1 MTAARLHTGQYS
13 GKVTE
18 LKTADGLLAGI
29 TAYSPERCNPDFH
42 CHENPHLILLLNG
55 GNVYNTRRRSSEK
68 TAGDLLFYHSGEVH
82 QTLPGTAFSRCINL
96 EPEPDFLGRNGLTE
110 EDLQRAAASG
120 PDGKFLVLKM
130 YKELSVDDAFSQ
142 TSLQVLFLGML
153 GNLRKAPVSP
163 PVWLTRLLEL
173 LNDEWD
179 TVPTLDGLSKAVGV
193 HPVTVS
199 KYFTKY
205 VGCTLG
211 EYMRKTK
218 VDRSLALIR
227 SGRYSLTEVAV
238 ACGFADQSH
247 FIRNFKA
254 YTGCLPKEFQQW

>member
-1 MTAARLHTGQYS
+1 MATARLHKGQYS
-13 GKVTE
+13 GKVTG
-18 LKTADGLLAGI
+18 LKTADGLLAGV
-29 TAYSPERCNPDFH
+29 TVYSPERCNPDFH

-96 EPEPDFLGRNGLTE
+96 ETEHAFLERYHLSE

-120 PDGKFLVLKM
+120 PTGKFLVLKM
-130 YKELSVDDAFSQ
+130 YKELSADDAFSQ
-142 TSLQVLFLGML
+142 TSLHILFLGLL
-153 GNLRKAPVSP
+153 GNLQKAPVSP
-163 PVWLTRLLEL
+163 PDWLARLLEL
-173 LNDEWD
+173 LRDEWD
-179 TVPTLDGLSKAVGV
+179 TVPVLDDLSKAVGV

-218 VDRSLALIR
+218 VDKSLTLIR
-227 SGRYSLTEVAV
+227 SGRYSLTEVAT

-254 YTGCLPKEFQQW
+254 YTGCLPKEFQHW